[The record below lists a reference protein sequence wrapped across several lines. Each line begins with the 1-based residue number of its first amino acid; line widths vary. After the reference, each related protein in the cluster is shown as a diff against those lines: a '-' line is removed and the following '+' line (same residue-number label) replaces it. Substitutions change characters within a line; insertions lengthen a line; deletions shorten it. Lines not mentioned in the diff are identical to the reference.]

1 MKTHHSLLL
10 AAAIASVAC
19 PGFLR
24 ADDKE
29 PEASLDELL
38 GDAIE
43 DAVRGLLDDGK
54 KPDGEE
60 SEDERLKKMLEKMLK
75 GGENSLS
82 PDELQE
88 LFGKNLLER
97 LKKDGG
103 AFKLELEGDS
113 SPERLEQLSR
123 LMRGLLGEGSNGEN
137 ERETAPILEDYRPV
151 VERARKSTARV
162 MVGKKQI
169 ALATVVRE
177 DGFLLT
183 KASEVEGQKNLECE
197 FTDGFRIGGT
207 VADTFPTFD
216 LALLKIDVA
225 GLPVIEWDDRDDLP
239 LGAFLAASGTDEL
252 PLAIGVASV
261 KTRSLSDRN
270 RGFLGVMPV
279 WAENSIRIDR
289 VTEKSAAAEAG
300 LQEGDIILGIGD
312 ERIESV
318 NGFIEKIGN
327 FRPGDVA
334 EIWIRR
340 QDEEKK
346 LPATLRD
353 RAEALPTIP
362 ERGFDAFSMMGG
374 PLSKN
379 RDGYPSALQTDLTIK
394 PNECGGPLLDLDGRA
409 VGINIARAGRVNS
422 YAIPAAEIRRLVGQL
437 PDGKFA
443 LIDTRALEDT
453 LSLAREEAKAAEA
466 ALEDARER
474 AERTRKKIEETE
486 KALREAQKPQ

>member
-10 AAAIASVAC
+10 LGAVIVGLAG
-19 PGFLR
+19 PGLR
-24 ADDKE
+24 ADDKD
-29 PEASLDELL
+29 PETSLDDLL

-54 KPDGEE
+54 TPDTEE

-75 GGENSLS
+75 GGEDSLS

-97 LKKDGG
+97 LKKNDGG
-103 AFKLELEGDS
+103 AFKLELEENSD
-113 SPERLEQLSR
+113 PERLEHLSR
-123 LMRGLLGEGSNGEN
+123 LMRGLLGEGSNGEH
-137 ERETAPILEDYRPV
+137 ERETAPVLEDYRPV
-151 VERARKSTARV
+151 VEHARKSTARV

-169 ALATVVRE
+169 ALATVIRE

-183 KASEVEGQKNLECE
+183 KASEVEGQKDLECE
-197 FTDGFRIGGT
+197 FTDGFRVGGT

-216 LALLKIDVA
+216 LALLKVDVG

-239 LGAFLAASGTDEL
+239 LGAFLAASGTEEL

-261 KTRSLSDRN
+261 RARSLSDRN
-270 RGFLGVMPV
+270 RGFLGVRPI
-279 WAENSIRIDR
+279 WTENSIRIAQ
-289 VTEKSAAAEAG
+289 VTEKSPAAEAG
-300 LQEGDIILGIGD
+300 LEEGDIVLGIGD
-312 ERIESV
+312 ERIDSV
-318 NGFIEKIGN
+318 NAFIEKIGS
-327 FRPGDVA
+327 FHPGDIA

-340 QDEEKK
+340 NEEEKK

-353 RAEALPTIP
+353 RAEALPTAP

-379 RDGYPSALQTDLTIK
+379 RDGYPSALQTDLTLK
-394 PNECGGPLLDLDGRA
+394 PNECGGPLLDLDGQA

-422 YAIPAAEIRRLVGQL
+422 YAIPASEIRRLIGDL
-437 PDGKFA
+437 PDGRFA
-443 LIDTRALEDT
+443 LVDTRALED
-453 LSLAREEAKAAEA
+453 SLTAVREEAKAAEA
-466 ALEDARER
+466 ALDEARER
-474 AERTRKKIEETE
+474 AELTRKKLEETE
-486 KALREAQKPQ
+486 KALREAKD